1 MSLEDKTSEQVEQI
15 KMYETAGESGTQ
27 LDDDLLTDLAGGA
40 DESGS
45 GSGTCTGSGRNA
57 HYWYDTGE
65 TRPSKYWGDDH
76 PDRKMRCKKCGAIM
90 WQRVVVA

>member
-15 KMYETAGESGTQ
+15 KMCKTTGESGTQ

-45 GSGTCTGSGRNA
+45 GNGTCTGSGRNA
-57 HYWYDTGE
+57 HY
-65 TRPSKYWGDDH
+65 
-76 PDRKMRCKKCGAIM
+76 
-90 WQRVVVA
+90 